1 MKIDL
6 TQTQDVQGSYD
17 GLDFSDIRKKY
28 QDPGTKYAFDVLDG
42 KIRAGYLIKL
52 AAFRH
57 LRDLQRQFSP
67 DFPFVYSIKKV
78 NAILKFAAICPNVD
92 TGEPTKLMPWQE
104 FILALLE
111 GWQDDRGRKR
121 FSQSI
126 ISIARGQGKTYL
138 MSIIMT
144 YSFLVE
150 SLGLYNQDYLVSS
163 INYKQTSKILGY
175 VKTML
180 QRMAIIEP
188 FASLITDSGLDV
200 RTLHSQSD
208 QVVMSKTNN
217 KLRAIS
223 YEAGQYDSFHF
234 RTAVFDEIG
243 EVPTRQKISKITSGQ
258 VKVKN
263 SQFIQISTAYPNPNV
278 PFHDDEKKLQE
289 IMEKDFLREQDNYL
303 CLIWAQD
310 DISETYKPETWVKS
324 NPLLDLKSE
333 KEDLLKGLFDERDT
347 HALAGTVQD
356 FQNKN
361 LNLWL
366 QQSVDS
372 FLQLADVERSIIS
385 DFQIDNRQVYIG
397 FDYSMFSDNTA
408 LAFVY
413 PYIDNHG
420 RNKWFISQHSFIP
433 WMKAGS
439 IQSKEKQ
446 DGVNY
451 RDLEKKGFCTITS
464 HPQGMINDD
473 QVYQWLVNYVDLHNL
488 EVVFFGY
495 DAMGATPTI
504 KQLELNSGW
513 PLEAIRQR
521 TSELK
526 DPTKFLQ
533 KAFVESSITRLDD
546 KILEKSLLNAEI
558 YEDKIGIQVDKAK
571 ASYKIDVVDALVDA
585 MFQGMYHFE
594 DFSTIND
601 PSKQVDRM
609 TEQQVLDW
617 FNNPKS
623 GLLGGE

>member
-17 GLDFSDIRKKY
+17 SLGFSKIRKKY

-42 KIRAGYLIKL
+42 KIMAGYLIKL

-57 LRDLQRQFSP
+57 LRDLQRQCSSG
-67 DFPFVYSIKKV
+67 FPFVYSTKKV

-92 TGEPTKLMPWQE
+92 TDEPTKLMPWQE

-111 GWQDDRGRKR
+111 GWQDETGSKR
-121 FSQSI
+121 FSQAI
-126 ISIARGQGKTYL
+126 ISVARGQGKTYL
-138 MSIIMT
+138 MAIIIT

-150 SLGLYNQDYLVSS
+150 SLGLFNQDYLVSS

-175 VKTML
+175 VKTIL
-180 QRMAIIEP
+180 QKMTIIEP
-188 FASLITDSGLDV
+188 FASLLKESGLDS

-208 QVVMSKTNN
+208 QVVMSKKNN

-223 YEAGQYDSFHF
+223 HEAGQYDSFHF
-234 RTAVFDEIG
+234 TTAVFDEIG

-278 PFHDDEKKLQE
+278 PFHDDERKLRE
-289 IMEKDFLREQDNYL
+289 IMEQDFLREADNYL

-324 NPLLDLKSE
+324 NPLLDLQSE
-333 KEDLLKGLFDERDT
+333 KENLLKGLLDERNT

-361 LNLWL
+361 LNLWM
-366 QQSVDS
+366 QHSVDS
-372 FLQLADVERSIIS
+372 FLKLSDVERAIIPQF
-385 DFQIDNRQVYIG
+385 DVDGRQVYIG

-408 LAFVY
+408 IAFVY
-413 PYIDNHG
+413 PYVDDHG

-451 RDLEKKGFCTITS
+451 RDLEKRGFCTITS

-533 KAFVESSITRLDD
+533 KAFVECSITRLDD
-546 KILEKSLLNAEI
+546 KILEKALLNAEI
-558 YEDKIGIQVDKAK
+558 YEDKIGIQIDKAK
-571 ASYKIDVVDALVDA
+571 ANYKIDVVDALVDA
-585 MFQGMYHFE
+585 MYQGMYHFE
-594 DFSTIND
+594 DFSVIND